1 MNPLKYPDN
10 LHLQASHVFAGIP
23 DAIHL
28 RISATEGMMQMD
40 EALNLVCGDSD
51 S

>member
-10 LHLQASHVFAGIP
+10 LHLQAARVLGDIP

-28 RISATEGMMQMD
+28 CMCAVGGTTQLD
-40 EALNLVCGDSD
+40 AALNWD
-51 S
+51 